1 MAKHDFSRDRFCR
14 SVFWKN
20 DKIDCIN
27 SLSFPQ
33 LFPSGI
39 LNFGSLQIGPTAHCL
54 IKLQFEMTKRGD
66 RFFYTNPDQFTIKQ
80 LEEIKKQSLTS
91 LLCVNSD
98 EPTKMNLQ
106 PNVFRKLDSTT
117 NALKSCSEY
126 PNLDLSMWSGFEAPD
141 AWDLPEP
148 NLWCCRVWLLLP
160 LS

>member
-1 MAKHDFSRDRFCR
+1 
-14 SVFWKN
+14 
-20 DKIDCIN
+20 
-27 SLSFPQ
+27 
-33 LFPSGI
+33 
-39 LNFGSLQIGPTAHCL
+39 
-54 IKLQFEMTKRGD
+54 MTKRGD

-126 PNLDLSMWSGFEAPD
+126 PKLDLSMWSGFEAPD
-141 AWDLPEP
+141 A
-148 NLWCCRVWLLLP
+148 
-160 LS
+160 

>member
-1 MAKHDFSRDRFCR
+1 M
-14 SVFWKN
+14 
-20 DKIDCIN
+20 
-27 SLSFPQ
+27 L
-33 LFPSGI
+33 L
-39 LNFGSLQIGPTAHCL
+39 GPTAHCL

-126 PNLDLSMWSGFEAPD
+126 PKLDLSMWSGFEAPD
-141 AWDLPEP
+141 A
-148 NLWCCRVWLLLP
+148 
-160 LS
+160 

>member
-1 MAKHDFSRDRFCR
+1 
-14 SVFWKN
+14 
-20 DKIDCIN
+20 
-27 SLSFPQ
+27 
-33 LFPSGI
+33 
-39 LNFGSLQIGPTAHCL
+39 
-54 IKLQFEMTKRGD
+54 MTKRGD

-126 PNLDLSMWSGFEAPD
+126 PSLDLSMWSGFEAPD

-148 NLWCCRVWLLLP
+148 NLSMLLQGLTP
-160 LS
+160 SNHRPSSSELSCFLVEIMYLVIF